1 MAAVGTPLM
10 PNVPPPA
17 RASRKPGADPR
28 QALRAA
34 LRRAELPPSG
44 QDPQPWLFRLAGPDT
59 LELHLD
65 RSRVLSVADP
75 DRREAVISCGA
86 ALFRVR
92 VALHALGHAGRVQL
106 LPDALDRDHLARI
119 RLGAARTPSPADG
132 ALALAM
138 HGGQGDGRGGEDGGI
153 APHVLSL
160 LLGAA
165 RMEQA
170 WLGFVE
176 TPALRLA
183 LSGLVIAAHRR
194 QRDDP
199 RRRREHVFRAHQ
211 NEGTRSDGL
220 PAAYPGSPGF
230 LSYLGLPVPRSVGRD
245 PEIEA
250 RVERWVQRA
259 ATVAVLTTRGDGRA
273 DWLVA
278 GQALARV
285 LLTAH
290 ACGVAASYLNQ
301 PVQVPEFRPRVA
313 ALVRAASDPGVPG
326 RRGGMPAEA
335 VPQIVLRLGA
345 HAAPPADASRDDG
358 VRP

>member
-1 MAAVGTPLM
+1 M
-10 PNVPPPA
+10 PGVPPPT
-17 RASRKPGADPR
+17 RTTGTMGTDPR
-28 QALRAA
+28 QALREA

-44 QDPQPWLFRLAGPDT
+44 QEPQPWLFRLRGRDT

-65 RSRVLSVADP
+65 RSRTLSVADP

-92 VALHALGHAGRVQL
+92 VALHAMGHAGRVRL
-106 LPDALDRDHLARI
+106 LPDPLDRDHLAHI
-119 RLGAARTPSPADG
+119 RLGAAHTPSPADG
-132 ALALAM
+132 TLALAIQD
-138 HGGQGDGRGGEDGGI
+138 GQADGMAGRAGEDGGI

-165 RMEQA
+165 RVEQA

-176 TPALRLA
+176 TPVLRRALA
-183 LSGLVIAAHRR
+183 GLVIAAHRR

-199 RRRREHVFRAHQ
+199 RRRREHIFRAHQ
-211 NEGTRSDGL
+211 NEGTRSDSL
-220 PAAYPGSPGF
+220 PAAFPGSPGF

-245 PEIEA
+245 PEIAA
-250 RVERWVQRA
+250 RVQRWVERA
-259 ATVAVLTTRGDGRA
+259 ATIAVLTTRGDGRA

-290 ACGVAASYLNQ
+290 ACSVGASYLNQ
-301 PVQVPEFRPRVA
+301 PVEVPEFRPHVA
-313 ALVRAASDPGVPG
+313 ELVRAAADPGVPG
-326 RRGGMPAEA
+326 RRGGMPADA
-335 VPQIVLRLGA
+335 VPQIVLRLGRRSTA
-345 HAAPPADASRDDG
+345 DVAPTSRA
-358 VRP
+358 

>member
-1 MAAVGTPLM
+1 M
-10 PNVPPPA
+10 PGVPRPA
-17 RASRKPGADPR
+17 RAIGTLGADPR
-28 QALRAA
+28 QALREA

-44 QDPQPWLFRLAGPDT
+44 QDPQPWLFRLHGPDT

-75 DRREAVISCGA
+75 NRREAVISCGA

-92 VALHALGHAGRVQL
+92 VALHAMGHAGRVQL
-106 LPDALDRDHLARI
+106 LPDALDRDLLARI
-119 RLGAARTPSPADG
+119 RLGSARTPSPADG
-132 ALALAM
+132 TLALAI
-138 HGGQGDGRGGEDGGI
+138 HAARTGDPASQSGEDGGI

-165 RMEQA
+165 RLEQA

-176 TPALRLA
+176 TPRLRRALA
-183 LSGLVIAAHRR
+183 GLVIAAHRR

-199 RRRREHVFRAHQ
+199 RRRREHIFRAHQ
-211 NEGTRSDGL
+211 NDGTRSDSL

-250 RVERWVQRA
+250 RVQRWVERA
-259 ATVAVLTTRGDGRA
+259 ATIAVLTTRGDGRT
-273 DWLVA
+273 DWLAA

-290 ACGVAASYLNQ
+290 ASGVAASYLNQ
-301 PVQVPEFRPRVA
+301 PVQVSEFRPRVGE
-313 ALVRAASDPGVPG
+313 LVRAASDPGVPG
-326 RRGGMPAEA
+326 RRGGMPADA
-335 VPQIVLRLGA
+335 VPQIVLRLGRRTTA
-345 HAAPPADASRDDG
+345 DVEAGTPA
-358 VRP
+358 

>member
-1 MAAVGTPLM
+1 M

-17 RASRKPGADPR
+17 RAAGATGADPR
-28 QALRAA
+28 QALREA

-44 QDPQPWLFRLAGPDT
+44 QDPQPWLFRLDGPDV

-92 VALHALGHAGRVQL
+92 VALHATGHAGRVQL
-106 LPDALDRDHLARI
+106 LPDPLDPDLLARI
-119 RLGAARTPSPADG
+119 RLGPSHAPSPADG
-132 ALALAM
+132 TLALAI
-138 HGGQGDGRGGEDGGI
+138 HEGQPGDLAGQAGDDGGI

-165 RMEQA
+165 RLEQA

-176 TPALRLA
+176 TPVLRRALA
-183 LSGLVIAAHRR
+183 GLVIAAHRR

-199 RRRREHVFRAHQ
+199 RRRREHIFRAHQ
-211 NEGTRSDGL
+211 NEGTRSDSL

-245 PEIEA
+245 PAIDA
-250 RVERWVQRA
+250 RVHRWVERA
-259 ATVAVLTTRGDGRA
+259 ATIAVLTTRGDRRA

-290 ACGVAASYLNQ
+290 ASGVAASYLNQ
-301 PVQVPEFRPRVA
+301 PVQVPEFRPRIGE
-313 ALVRAASDPGVPG
+313 LVRAASDPGVPG
-326 RRGGMPAEA
+326 RRGGMPADA
-335 VPQIVLRLGA
+335 VPQIVLRLGRRTTA
-345 HAAPPADASRDDG
+345 DVYSRTPA
-358 VRP
+358 